1 MQIQDGNTAANQAD
15 AGAATATVDTTGA
28 GSAAPAETS
37 GANPG
42 TVATDGAGVSG
53 ASAGAQKDVAA
64 TVTPHLSL
72 LAQLEA
78 DVSAAFD
85 KADAAETAAIAGIKA
100 SVDQFIA
107 KTRALLSL

>member
-1 MQIQDGNTAANQAD
+1 MQTQDTVAAGPAPQAD
-15 AGAATATVDTTGA
+15 AGVTNTATATEIVGTTGA
-28 GSAAPAETS
+28 GSATAAAIVGADTGAVEVDTS
-37 GANPG
+37 TSP
-42 TVATDGAGVSG
+42 TVAT
-53 ASAGAQKDVAA
+53 VA
-64 TVTPHLSL
+64 PHLSL